1 MQYSFTWNSR
11 CLSCTLSVQT
21 AVSVTQ
27 GFGFLHWKASIMPDF
42 APCLDTTHRYLS
54 AREERRE
61 GKGSGK
67 LQCTIGGDAQDLRM
81 MGRNSHCESRRD
93 RSQSDMRKC
102 SDHRPV
108 CTGRSIVHVCP
119 DDAHTC

>member
-1 MQYSFTWNSR
+1 
-11 CLSCTLSVQT
+11 
-21 AVSVTQ
+21 
-27 GFGFLHWKASIMPDF
+27 MPDF
-42 APCLDTTHRYLS
+42 APFLATTNRYLS

-61 GKGSGK
+61 GKGPGK
-67 LQCTIGGDAQDLRM
+67 LQCRTGGDAPYLRM

-93 RSQSDMRKC
+93 RSQSAMREC

-108 CTGRSIVHVCP
+108 CTGRSIVCL